1 MDNTKKFADVAQYIV
16 ISMGEEQ
23 FGIDIRYIDN
33 IVKMQHITR
42 VPNVASYFKG
52 VINLRGEVLPVMSLR
67 LKMGLEE
74 DVTTKNTR
82 IIILRLEQ
90 HGMIGVIVD
99 EVKEVINLAD
109 EDIEKFSDKFIPIEK
124 YNIQFQTIPSL
135 KKGVELLK
143 QNSQKAKFRD
153 NRCLLINSLF
163 TTCAIEVTA
172 WLELELC

>member
-1 MDNTKKFADVAQYIV
+1 MENTKKFADTAQYIV
-16 ISMGEEQ
+16 ISMGDEQ

-99 EVKEVINLAD
+99 EVKEVLTL
-109 EDIEKFSDKFIPIEK
+109 EESSIEKVANDSKDDKDGFVFAVGKCEDGLVSLLDLNAVALEK
-124 YNIQFQTIPSL
+124 
-135 KKGVELLK
+135 E
-143 QNSQKAKFRD
+143 
-153 NRCLLINSLF
+153 
-163 TTCAIEVTA
+163 
-172 WLELELC
+172 

>member
-1 MDNTKKFADVAQYIV
+1 MENTKKFADTAQYIV
-16 ISMGEEQ
+16 ISMGDEQ

-99 EVKEVINLAD
+99 EVKEVLTLEESN
-109 EDIEKFSDKFIPIEK
+109 IEKVANDGKDDKDGFVFAVGNVK
-124 YNIQFQTIPSL
+124 M
-135 KKGVELLK
+135 
-143 QNSQKAKFRD
+143 D
-153 NRCLLINSLF
+153 
-163 TTCAIEVTA
+163 
-172 WLELELC
+172 